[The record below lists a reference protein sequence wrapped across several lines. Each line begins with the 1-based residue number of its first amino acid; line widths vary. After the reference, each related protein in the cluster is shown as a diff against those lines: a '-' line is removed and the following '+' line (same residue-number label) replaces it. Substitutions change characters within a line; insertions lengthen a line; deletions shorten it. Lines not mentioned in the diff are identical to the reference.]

1 MDKLLELKQTPNA
14 AGQKRNSP
22 VPPRCKSP
30 AKRRRT
36 GGSSPATAQQQKP
49 KRLILADQP
58 LMIAPPNLAFN
69 FNPLPLTQFIDYQH

>member
-1 MDKLLELKQTPNA
+1 MDKLNNLKKNLLQQGKNDILQNLFF
-14 AGQKRNSP
+14 GVNLLQNEEEQ
-22 VPPRCKSP
+22 
-30 AKRRRT
+30 
-36 GGSSPATAQQQKP
+36 GDLAQQQKP